1 MKKPYL
7 ERLQEGVLL
16 FDGAVGTMLYEKG
29 IFVNQCF
36 ENANIEA
43 PDLVLEVHTAM
54 AEAGAQALTTNSFG
68 ASPVRLESY
77 GLLEKTREINTLAVE
92 LARSVAGDELYVA
105 GSVGPLGKTLAP
117 VGSFSMEEAREVFRI
132 QMEALRDAGVDLFLL
147 ETFKNLDELL
157 LATRTA
163 RELAP
168 DIPIQS
174 QFSFRPHRKEN
185 LEADVAYVFSS
196 LQKEEAVNVLG
207 LNCST
212 GPAFMLDILQKI
224 QGLVSKPISVMPN
237 AGFPREYEGRQLYM
251 ASPDYFAEYALKFL
265 DAGATIIGGCCGTT
279 PEHIHKMAQ
288 AILSLGKARKRQ
300 LTVQMPTLLPEAEVS
315 PLPLAER
322 SDLGAK
328 LAAGEWITSIELVP
342 PRGISLEKTLEKA
355 KTLEQSGV
363 GCINIPDGPRASS
376 RISTMVTAIKIS
388 EHSRID
394 LVPHLTCRDKNI
406 IGLQAELLGAHAAGL
421 RNLLLLTGDPPKIG
435 NYPEATGVFDIDSI
449 GLISLANKLN
459 HGIDLGGKPLSGPT
473 SFVIGAG
480 ANPAAPVLDLEI
492 EHTFAKIEAG
502 AEFLITQPVFDVEL
516 LTFFLEKIKSTGIP
530 VIAGVWPLSSYRNAL
545 FLHNEIPGITI
556 PEDIRERMKRHPEKE
571 DALNEGVA
579 IVRKIVSEIRPFI
592 AGIQIS
598 PPFGRLEIALQIL
611 EFHPL

>member
-1 MKKPYL
+1 MEKKNMKKPYL
-7 ERLQEGVLL
+7 ERLQEGILL

-36 ENANIEA
+36 ENANIDT

-77 GLLEKTREINTLAVE
+77 GLLEKTREINIRAVE

-157 LATRTA
+157 LASRTA
-163 RELAP
+163 REVAP

-196 LQKEEAVNVLG
+196 LQKEKGVDVLG

-322 SDLGAK
+322 SNLGEK
-328 LAAGEWITSIELVP
+328 LATGEWITSIELVP

-355 KTLEQSGV
+355 KILEQSGV

-388 EHSRID
+388 EHSHID

-421 RNLLLLTGDPPKIG
+421 QNLLLLTGDPPKIG

-480 ANPAAPVLDLEI
+480 A
-492 EHTFAKIEAG
+492 
-502 AEFLITQPVFDVEL
+502 
-516 LTFFLEKIKSTGIP
+516 
-530 VIAGVWPLSSYRNAL
+530 
-545 FLHNEIPGITI
+545 
-556 PEDIRERMKRHPEKE
+556 
-571 DALNEGVA
+571 
-579 IVRKIVSEIRPFI
+579 
-592 AGIQIS
+592 
-598 PPFGRLEIALQIL
+598 
-611 EFHPL
+611 